1 MRRFLFLSML
11 VFIGVMI
18 WGSVHEKE
26 ELPLIQKL
34 ERAMELT
41 RMLEYKDKEDLSK
54 VNNYLNRLKRE

>member
-26 ELPLIQKL
+26 ELPLIQEL